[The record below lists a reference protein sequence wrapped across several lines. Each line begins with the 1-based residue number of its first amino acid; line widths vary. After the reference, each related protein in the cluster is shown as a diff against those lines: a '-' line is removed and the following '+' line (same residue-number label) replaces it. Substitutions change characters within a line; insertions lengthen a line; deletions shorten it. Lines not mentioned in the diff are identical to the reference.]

1 VARARRTDLAARP
14 RRGEYSPGSLA
25 AMQDPSHHSDV
36 TCSFC
41 GRHNREVRVVSND
54 AGLIIC
60 QVCVAK
66 CAEIFDAEVGLV
78 TPSDGWTTRWPFKR

>member
-1 VARARRTDLAARP
+1 VP
-14 RRGEYSPGSLA
+14 
-25 AMQDPSHHSDV
+25 DPSHFSDV

-41 GRHNREVRVVSND
+41 GRHNREVRVVAND

-66 CAEIFDAEVGLV
+66 CAGIFDEEVGLE
-78 TPSDGWTTRWPFKR
+78 PPDGGWSARWPPKR

>member
-1 VARARRTDLAARP
+1 MA
-14 RRGEYSPGSLA
+14 
-25 AMQDPSHHSDV
+25 DPSHFSDV

-60 QVCVAK
+60 QVCVAT
-66 CAEIFDAEVGLV
+66 CAEIFDEEVGLDPV
-78 TPSDGWTTRWPFKR
+78 EPSWADRWPLKTAG

>member
-1 VARARRTDLAARP
+1 MT
-14 RRGEYSPGSLA
+14 E
-25 AMQDPSHHSDV
+25 DPSHYSDV
-36 TCSFC
+36 VCAFC

-66 CAEIFDAEVGLV
+66 CAEIFDGEVDIE
-78 TPSDGWTTRWPFKR
+78 PPEAGWAPRWPLKTS